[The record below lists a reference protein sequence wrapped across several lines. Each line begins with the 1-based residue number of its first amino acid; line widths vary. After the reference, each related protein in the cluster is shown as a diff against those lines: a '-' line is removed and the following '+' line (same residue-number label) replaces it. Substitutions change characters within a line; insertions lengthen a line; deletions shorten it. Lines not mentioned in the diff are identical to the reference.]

1 MIKNLLITCCTVFLL
16 SGCFGGEKE
25 EKWTAFIYP
34 NKEDTKKNVKSP
46 MTFATLQE
54 CKEVSI
60 LEIKKQNLEDI
71 ATFKCGLNCKYHDG
85 MKLEICEKMLS
96 SVEE

>member
-34 NKEDTKKNVKSP
+34 NKEDTKKNIKSP